1 MLPPAPARGVM
12 AAARFSAGQSL
23 HLLKDLRLPKAR
35 ADGLYTV
42 VRVMPNEGRELSYRI
57 KHDSEAFDRI
67 VTESQLAEPERNQ
80 DEPAQISRQSKARP

>member
-1 MLPPAPARGVM
+1 M

-23 HLLKDLRLPKAR
+23 HLLKDLRLLKAR

-42 VRVMPNEGRELSYRI
+42 VRVMPNEGRELCYRI

-67 VTESQLAEPERNQ
+67 AKEGQLTVPERNQ